1 MGSKLVRMRT
11 SASGGLK
18 LNVEPQRNE
27 LTSARLRWMI
37 EIDVEY
43 GIAHC
48 TSIPNLLVTPKLA
61 TSKLVL
67 CRQAAAYPRLAGR
80 CTN

>member
-11 SASGGLK
+11 SA
-18 LNVEPQRNE
+18 NE

-48 TSIPNLLVTPKLA
+48 TS
-61 TSKLVL
+61 
-67 CRQAAAYPRLAGR
+67 
-80 CTN
+80 